1 MSAVGSRRIRRRDLL
16 SWLGGAALALPF
28 LEVLEGRSRGQS
40 TGKRSKYVVFCY
52 TPNGVYQEK
61 FWPTGTETA
70 YQLGPIL
77 APFEP
82 FKDKMLIL
90 GPQMVGASPK
100 PGTGLAY
107 AGPTPQHQAPVT
119 LSARVGTGCGL
130 VGRFCSPD
138 PNFGLP
144 YSLDQTTANNSING
158 PSIDQVIGNAVQG
171 DSLFATLNFGLHPVG
186 GDTPSDINF
195 AMDGTAQK
203 RMASAD
209 EAWNRMFGGPVLGT
223 GAVAAARA
231 ASGLREESAV
241 SDFLHARFG
250 ALRTVVSAADR
261 RTLDGHLAALR
272 TYEDRRARLLTA
284 QLNQTATCLAPAKVT
299 VPTDAS
305 SVMTGA
311 DTQLL
316 SPFFMDMIATA
327 FRCNLTKV
335 ASLTFGFPGG
345 GAEGGLRMPWLGF
358 PDPLHM
364 VSHNAGD
371 PTALDK
377 YQKMTTWIAGQ
388 VAGLMQRL
396 AAIPSPSGAG
406 TLLDDTTIYWFNRH
420 GDGNTHSNFALPNII
435 LGGTGGY
442 FQMGRYLQL
451 PATSPTKVLISI
463 ANAMGVDVPSF
474 GENALA
480 DTAPLSGIAA

>member
-1 MSAVGSRRIRRRDLL
+1 MKRRDFLA
-16 SWLGGAALALPF
+16 WIGGAALALPA
-28 LEVLEGRSRGQS
+28 LEILERPSRGQ
-40 TGKRSKYVVFCY
+40 TAGRKSKYVVFCY
-52 TPNGVYQEK
+52 TPDGVYQEH
-61 FWPTGTETA
+61 FWPTGTEA
-70 YQLGPIL
+70 AFALSPIL
-77 APFEP
+77 APFAA

-90 GPQMVGASPK
+90 GPQMNGASPV

-107 AGPTPQHQAPVT
+107 AGYTPQHQAPVT
-119 LSARVGTGCGL
+119 LSARIGVGCALAGQNCN
-130 VGRFCSPD
+130 PAD
-138 PNFGLP
+138 PNAGLP
-144 YSLDQTTANNSING
+144 YFDQSTANNKVSG

-195 AMDGTAQK
+195 AMDGTPQK

-223 GAVAAARA
+223 SAMAAAD
-231 ASGLREESAV
+231 ASVELRKQSAV
-241 SDFLHARFG
+241 SDFLHGRFA

-261 RTLDGHLAALR
+261 RTLDGHLTSLR
-272 TYEDRRARLLTA
+272 TFEDRRTRLLTST
-284 QLNQTATCLAPAKVT
+284 LNQSSMCLAPAKAM
-299 VPTDAS
+299 VPTDAD

-327 FRCNLTKV
+327 FGCNLTKV
-335 ASLTFGFPGG
+335 ASVTFGYPGG
-345 GAEGGLRMPWLGF
+345 GSAGGLRMPWLGF
-358 PDPLHM
+358 TDSMHA
-364 VSHNAGD
+364 VSHHLGM
-371 PTALDK
+371 PGLLDM
-377 YQKMTTWIAGQ
+377 YQKMSTWIAGQ
-388 VAGLMQRL
+388 IARLMQSL
-396 AAIPSPSGAG
+396 AAAPSPSGSG

-420 GDGNTHSNFALPNII
+420 GDGNTHSNFALPNVI

-463 ANAMGVDVPSF
+463 ANAMGVDVPTF

-480 DTAPLSGIAA
+480 DTAPLAGLAA